1 MQEETE
7 KKIRNFT
14 NSSAS
19 TGPVRWS
26 IISKEQGRRHHHF
39 LKKRKNKKMMKEN
52 RKEKKSSSL
61 PEF

>member
-26 IISKEQGRRHHHF
+26 IISKEQGRRRHHHF
-39 LKKRKNKKMMKEN
+39 LTKERTKK
-52 RKEKKSSSL
+52 
-61 PEF
+61 

>member
-26 IISKEQGRRHHHF
+26 IISKEQGRRHHHL
-39 LKKRKNKKMMKEN
+39 LKKRKNKK
-52 RKEKKSSSL
+52 
-61 PEF
+61 